1 MTYRVSG
8 KDAVMK
14 LFLILLAIVLL
25 FVVAG
30 CEGKGNGLNLFPKN
44 SASESRGKNP
54 GGTGQIIGKT
64 VTLYAEPSI
73 KAKTVGTFPE
83 GTNVIL
89 NHKKTT
95 ETEGVW
101 IEIKRK
107 EESGWVQGW
116 VKSESVKFNW
126 KEDSLD
132 NLIEYNK

>member
-1 MTYRVSG
+1 
-8 KDAVMK
+8 MK

-44 SASESRGKNP
+44 SVSESRGKNP

-64 VTLYAEPSI
+64 ATLYAEPSV
-73 KAKTVGTFPE
+73 KSKTVGTFPE

-107 EESGWVQGW
+107 EESGCAGLG
-116 VKSESVKFNW
+116 KKR
-126 KEDSLD
+126 
-132 NLIEYNK
+132 IC

>member
-1 MTYRVSG
+1 MTCCVSG

-14 LFLILLAIVLL
+14 LFLILLALCLL
-25 FVVAG
+25 FVMTG

-101 IEIKRK
+101 INIKRK

>member
-1 MTYRVSG
+1 MTCRVSG

-64 VTLYAEPSI
+64 VTLYAEPSS

-126 KEDSLD
+126 KEDSLN

>member
-1 MTYRVSG
+1 MTCRMSG

-64 VTLYAEPSI
+64 VTLYAQPSI

-89 NHKKTT
+89 KHKKST

-126 KEDSLD
+126 KEDSLN